1 MLNGRQIR
9 TPLLLMRIVAHRQ
22 SSSSKS
28 VTFGGTYGALATTS
42 RTGYTFNGW
51 FTATSGGTEIE
62 SSDTVS
68 TASNQ
73 TLYAQWTENTLA
85 ISPSSTNVTVPEGNT
100 ATFTV
105 VLSAQ
110 PASNVT
116 VNVARNSGDGD
127 VSVSGGSSLVSPQA
141 TGMMRKRL
149 PWQLLKITTPAMALP
164 PFV

>member
-1 MLNGRQIR
+1 MTANSYTSTFNANSGSS
-9 TPLLLMRIVAHRQ
+9 PN
-22 SSSSKS
+22 SSSKS

-85 ISPSSTNVTVPEGNT
+85 ISPSSTNITVPEGNT

-116 VNVARNSGDGD
+116 VNVARIM
-127 VSVSGGSSLVSPQA
+127 V
-141 TGMMRKRL
+141 TMCR
-149 PWQLLKITTPAMALP
+149 
-164 PFV
+164 